1 MLVEKHCVAQV
12 IAMKTRGQ
20 VTALSIQGHPALLA
34 KAGIKPP
41 CPP

>member
-1 MLVEKHCVAQV
+1 MLVEKHRISQV

-20 VTALSIQGHPALLA
+20 ITAQSIEGHPALLA